1 MENSG
6 TRGGLIGVFDR
17 RGILTSRTVIMLI
30 DNLDALLLE
39 EIDTTL
45 SESQNVLMREPNFA
59 FGLARHFEKRF
70 VSNHYLNLREDD
82 RKYRAII
89 VFPFLKVKLGTRL
102 SRSEV
107 NKPLPLKRTP
117 QKVAKAQ
124 PSHNNKF

>member
-6 TRGGLIGVFDR
+6 IRGGLIGVFDR

-59 FGLARHFEKRF
+59 FGLTRHFEKRF
-70 VSNHYLNLREDD
+70 VSNHYLNL
-82 RKYRAII
+82 
-89 VFPFLKVKLGTRL
+89 
-102 SRSEV
+102 
-107 NKPLPLKRTP
+107 
-117 QKVAKAQ
+117 
-124 PSHNNKF
+124 